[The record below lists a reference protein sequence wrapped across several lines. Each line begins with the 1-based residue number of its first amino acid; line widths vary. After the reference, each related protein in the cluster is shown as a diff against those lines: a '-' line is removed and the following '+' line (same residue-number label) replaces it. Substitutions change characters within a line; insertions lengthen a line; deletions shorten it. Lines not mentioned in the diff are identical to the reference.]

1 MAQTKTQFGY
11 RSAPRSGSG
20 GREAAEHAV
29 VVVGAGPVGLS
40 LAIDLAQRGQS
51 VVLLD
56 DADRIGE
63 GSRAICFSKR
73 SLEFWDRLGIGQRMV
88 DKGVVWSV
96 GKIFH
101 GDSQLYQF
109 NLLPEEGHKR
119 PAFINLQQFYA
130 EAYLVDRVEELPAID
145 LRWRNKVIGLEQRND
160 HVRADDRDAG
170 WPLSA
175 ARRLSSSPATAP
187 VRRCGRWSG
196 AEFAGQVFED
206 QFLIADVKMTAEFPT
221 ERWFWF
227 DPPFHAGRSALL
239 HKQPDDIWRIDLQL
253 SRYADPAF
261 EKQPE
266 NVRPRIARMLGHD
279 KFDFEWISL
288 YKFQCRRMDRF
299 IHGRVIFAGDAAH
312 QVSPFGARGANSGLE
327 DAENIAWKLDRV
339 LRGTSPEALLESYHT
354 ERSAAADENIREST
368 RSTDFMAPA
377 SHQEARLRKAVLS
390 LAKETEFGKR
400 MVNGGRLSVPS
411 IYDTPLSTAD
421 GDAWRGGPRPGASM
435 PDAPIAAPIWPADV
449 PDRSFHRRGNAVHA
463 AGVRQWRGDRCARG
477 RWPIRIGG
485 EGGFADRQGTGWRAL
500 RRRTRHRLSAAA
512 RRLCRRALPAPD
524 AGRRST
530 PRWRAPPAEL
540 RFCHDAVHQLE
551 FCQAGRC
558 LPRHRR
564 GASRVERD
572 AKRRPRCRAG
582 AGARQS
588 YRRHRGAAMKPSR
601 SPSGGCSMPASSSNS
616 SNNRIHGLERR
627 KGLN

>member
-1 MAQTKTQFGY
+1 MAQAKTQFGY
-11 RSAPRSGSG
+11 RRHRDQDRVGANV
-20 GREAAEHAV
+20 AEYPV

-40 LAIDLAQRGQS
+40 LAVDLAQRGQS

-101 GDSQLYQF
+101 GNSQLYQF
-109 NLLPEEGHKR
+109 NLLPEQGHKR

-145 LRWRNKVIGLEQRND
+145 LRWRNKVVGLEQRND
-160 HVRADDRDAG
+160 HVALTIATPEGPYRLHANFVVACDG
-170 WPLSA
+170 
-175 ARRLSSSPATAP
+175 ARSSLRQM
-187 VRRCGRWSG
+187 VG
-196 AEFAGQVFED
+196 AEFAGQMFED
-206 QFLIADVKMTAEFPT
+206 QFLIADVRMTAEFPT

-253 SRYADPAF
+253 SRYADPAA
-261 EKQPE
+261 EKLPE
-266 NVRPRIARMLGHD
+266 NVRPRLARMLGHD

-327 DAENIAWKLDRV
+327 DAENLSWKLDRV
-339 LRGTSPEALLESYHT
+339 LRKSSPQSLLESYHA

-368 RSTDFMAPA
+368 RSTDFMAPN

-400 MVNGGRLSVPS
+400 MVNAGRLSVPS
-411 IYDTPLSTAD
+411 VYETPLSTAD
-421 GDAWRGGPRPGASM
+421 GDAWAGGPRPGASM
-435 PDAPIAAPIWPADV
+435 PDAPLLARSGDCMFLTEAFIKQGTRFTLLEFGNGAAADA
-449 PDRSFHRRGNAVHA
+449 PEGL
-463 AGVRQWRGDRCARG
+463 GV
-477 RWPIRIGG
+477 IRVGG
-485 EGGFADRQGTGWRAL
+485 EDGF
-500 RRRTRHRLSAAA
+500 
-512 RRLCRRALPAPD
+512 
-524 AGRRST
+524 
-530 PRWRAPPAEL
+530 
-540 RFCHDAVHQLE
+540 
-551 FCQAGRC
+551 
-558 LPRHRR
+558 
-564 GASRVERD
+564 RD
-572 AKRRPRCRAG
+572 MEG
-582 AGARQS
+582 LAGAR
-588 YRRHRGAAMKPSR
+588 YDAAPGTAYLLRPDGYVAARFRHPTRTAVDAAVAR
-601 SPSGGCSMPASSSNS
+601 ASGLS
-616 SNNRIHGLERR
+616 
-627 KGLN
+627 